1 MRFEDFKAMLS
12 LSREEICR
20 EIFEGSR
27 GKVKVKKPGI
37 AVKNLEKIFDA
48 TLAISH
54 HKGFHAMTL
63 RDLSRE
69 TGLSMGA
76 LYSYFSSKD
85 ELLDMI
91 ENQGRRIIKRVL
103 EEQIRKAKGAAEKL
117 SIALYTHLYLS
128 EAYSRWFYFSYME
141 TKNLRKEQQ
150 KKAIENEL
158 FTEKIFMDILD
169 EGCREGVFTI
179 ADPPL
184 TAAAIKALLQDWY
197 LKRWKYSRRKITVE
211 QYAQFIL
218 DLIEAFIL

>member
-1 MRFEDFKAMLS
+1 
-12 LSREEICR
+12 
-20 EIFEGSR
+20 
-27 GKVKVKKPGI
+27 
-37 AVKNLEKIFDA
+37 VKNLERIFDA